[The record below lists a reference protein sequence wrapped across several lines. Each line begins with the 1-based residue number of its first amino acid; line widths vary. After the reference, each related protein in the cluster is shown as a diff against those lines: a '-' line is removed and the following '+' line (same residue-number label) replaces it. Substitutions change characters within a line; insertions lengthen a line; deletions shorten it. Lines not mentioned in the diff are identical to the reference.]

1 MNDPKISQVTFLQLD
16 LGPSLCDLGRVKI
29 IMDDPWE
36 RKQTSPNAL
45 RKFSDFRKNIL
56 HPGNYRQQGPSFG
69 DGVTILG
76 LVWISKMNIVIPD
89 ICVLQ
94 LLFPCYCSCTL
105 STAPACLRS
114 IIDNVRFECNKKN
127 KTRHESKI
135 QKKFYF
141 PSAMLAG
148 RRTSE
153 DQFNSQ
159 REKQQVWFTPSASFT
174 ARRGRG
180 EVLDWI

>member
-1 MNDPKISQVTFLQLD
+1 MTFLQLD

-76 LVWISKMNIVIPD
+76 LVWISKMNIVIPN
-89 ICVLQ
+89 ICSFQ
-94 LLFPCYCSCTL
+94 LLFPCCSSPVCSCTL
-105 STAPACLRS
+105 STAPACLQS
-114 IIDNVRFECNKKN
+114 IIDNVKFECNKKN

-135 QKKFYF
+135 QKISTF
-141 PSAMLAG
+141 PAPCWQG
-148 RRTSE
+148 E
-153 DQFNSQ
+153 EQVKINSIPK
-159 REKQQVWFTPSASFT
+159 EKQQVWFTPSASFT
-174 ARRGRG
+174 ARWGRKRC
-180 EVLDWI
+180 